1 MFKKILV
8 ALDGS
13 EPSNNA
19 LSFAIELASTWSAE
33 LLILSVMPPES
44 KLFYASSG
52 TPLINVEEYL
62 ESLRKVYLKVLKDA
76 EKKVEEG
83 HPEINVSTVLR
94 KGHVS
99 SEIIDAA
106 DSEEVDLIVMGS
118 RGLSG
123 IKSWFLG
130 STSKNVVEH
139 CKKPI
144 FIVK

>member
-19 LSFAIELASTWSAE
+19 LSFAIELASTWRAE

-76 EKKVEEG
+76 EKKVEKG